1 MLVGTITPL
10 RFVIVFIAQI
20 VAGIAAAG
28 LTDGLIPGPLLVAN
42 KLGLGVSI
50 VQGLFL
56 EMFLTAEL
64 VFVVYFLAVEK
75 HRATYIAP
83 LGIGLAIF
91 MCHMVGVPLT
101 GTSVNPARSFGP
113 AVVAGFVGYHWIYW
127 VGPFLGALLAW
138 ALFKLLTLLNYGTVN
153 PTQDEDGLER
163 VSSGGSHHEEKKSN
177 YTNGTDGA
185 NGTPDG
191 MPVHGRGG
199 ELV

>member
-28 LTDGLIPGPLLVAN
+28 LTDGLIPGPLQVAN
-42 KLGLGVSI
+42 ELGLGVSI
-50 VQGLFL
+50 VQGLFI
-56 EMFLTAEL
+56 EVFLTAEL

-138 ALFKLLTLLNYGTVN
+138 GLFKVLTVLNYGTVN
-153 PTQDEDGLER
+153 PAQDEDGLER
-163 VSSGGSHHEEKKSN
+163 VNTKGTEGTKVNGVSVEQRSGES
-177 YTNGTDGA
+177 
-185 NGTPDG
+185 
-191 MPVHGRGG
+191 V
-199 ELV
+199 